1 MLDSVVDLVDPDI
14 EEDRRR
20 YEEYKR
26 TGLAVSLDD
35 VKTWVAS
42 WGSVD
47 ELPRPHPRKIR

>member
-1 MLDSVVDLVDPDI
+1 MLDSVVDLSHPDI
-14 EEDRRR
+14 EEDRKR
-20 YEEYKR
+20 YDEYKR

-47 ELPRPHPRKIR
+47 ELPRPQPRKIR